1 MATQNVE
8 GVVTLEELMVSSLAT
23 ADALAK
29 SLSGAGSYSL
39 RRPFAPRPQAATWLL
54 GQYRSSRSRYLK
66 RNFLS
71 LAPFRW
77 PPNRILLAQRR
88 RNYVC
93 KLIFDLPKE

>member
-39 RRPFAPRPQAATWLL
+39 RVSLCPLTAGCYVVVRAISEFSVAVPQKELPITYERLCV
-54 GQYRSSRSRYLK
+54 G
-66 RNFLS
+66 S
-71 LAPFRW
+71 LA
-77 PPNRILLAQRR
+77 
-88 RNYVC
+88 
-93 KLIFDLPKE
+93 